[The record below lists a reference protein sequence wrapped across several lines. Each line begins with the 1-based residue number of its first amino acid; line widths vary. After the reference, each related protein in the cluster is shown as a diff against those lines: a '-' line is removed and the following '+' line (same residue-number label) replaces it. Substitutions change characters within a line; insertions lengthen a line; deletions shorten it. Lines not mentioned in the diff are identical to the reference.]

1 MKAPQA
7 KGDQKLRVLNQ
18 GLEKSLEISSRF
30 LALTTY
36 VDETCFRKDSG
47 GDGGLFEVT
56 HRAVAD
62 ADSEP
67 THLRIFNGQF
77 SFHSYDE
84 KLEDFLDSLGIIS
97 TFFPVPFLALQA
109 PNIV

>member
-1 MKAPQA
+1 M
-7 KGDQKLRVLNQ
+7 V
-18 GLEKSLEISSRF
+18 
-30 LALTTY
+30 TTY
-36 VDETCFRKDSG
+36 VDETSFRKDSG

-84 KLEDFLDSLGIIS
+84 KLADFLDSLGTIS
-97 TFFPVPFLALQA
+97 TFFPVPFLALEA
-109 PNIV
+109 PNMIKLIVY

>member
-1 MKAPQA
+1 M
-7 KGDQKLRVLNQ
+7 VN
-18 GLEKSLEISSRF
+18 
-30 LALTTY
+30 TY
-36 VDETCFRKDSG
+36 VDETSFRKDSG

-97 TFFPVPFLALQA
+97 TLIPVHFLAPEA
-109 PNIV
+109 PNMFKLIVY

>member
-1 MKAPQA
+1 MKSP
-7 KGDQKLRVLNQ
+7 GTLHKLTISVMSPH
-18 GLEKSLEISSRF
+18 SL
-30 LALTTY
+30 LATY
-36 VDETCFRKDSG
+36 VVETSFRKDSG

-84 KLEDFLDSLGIIS
+84 KLEDFLDSLGS
-97 TFFPVPFLALQA
+97 LHLFCPCFSS
-109 PNIV
+109 

>member
-1 MKAPQA
+1 MSPH
-7 KGDQKLRVLNQ
+7 
-18 GLEKSLEISSRF
+18 SL
-30 LALTTY
+30 LATYIVELTS
-36 VDETCFRKDSG
+36 FRKDSG

-84 KLEDFLDSLGIIS
+84 KLEDFLDSLGS
-97 TFFPVPFLALQA
+97 LYLFCPCFSS
-109 PNIV
+109 

>member
-84 KLEDFLDSLGIIS
+84 KLEDFLDSLGIIFTLIS
-97 TFFPVPFLALQA
+97 VHFFSSSSAKHV
-109 PNIV
+109 